1 MSDRDLRDR
10 IKELEAELLTFK
22 QLLLEATGESKVI
35 NCLMRLEARD
45 PHCVRITDL
54 RTGRQVRV
62 PNGGVFEVP
71 TIGVYHPMDPIWLGD
86 RDYDKNMGSNEDRW
100 RGMNYDPRKPYK
112 NHGGF

>member
-22 QLLLEATGESKVI
+22 QLLLEATDESKVI
-35 NCLMRLEARD
+35 NCLLRLEARD
-45 PHCVRITDL
+45 PQYVQVTDL
-54 RTGRQVRV
+54 RTGRQVHV

-71 TIGVYHPMDPIWLGD
+71 TIGVYHPLDPIWRGD
-86 RDYDKNMGSNEDRW
+86 PDMRMGDKEDRL
-100 RGMNYDPRKPYK
+100 RGMIYDPRKPYK